1 MIELDVPGRGALALA
16 HLVLDLNGTITLDGA
31 VVPGVAED
39 LAALRDRLS
48 ITLLTADTRG
58 TAAAVAG
65 ELGIDLQRLD
75 AGDEAAQKAA
85 FVERVGAANAVAI
98 GNGANDAAMLAAAA
112 LGICVLGG
120 EGAATSA
127 WSAADVVA
135 GDIRTALGLLLH
147 PRRLLAT
154 LRH

>member
-1 MIELDVPGRGALALA
+1 
-16 HLVLDLNGTITLDGA
+16 
-31 VVPGVAED
+31 
-39 LAALRDRLS
+39 
-48 ITLLTADTRG
+48 
-58 TAAAVAG
+58 VAG